1 MEWDKLRTFY
11 IVAEAG
17 SFTHA
22 SERLNLSQSAI
33 SRQVQGL
40 EDSMGFPLFHRHPR
54 GLILTEQ
61 GEVLHKTVA
70 DVFVRLERT
79 EAALKDN
86 RSEEAGMLN
95 VTTTVAFGSTWL
107 VPHLRTFMDAYPNIK
122 INLLLSD
129 TEVDL
134 AMRQSDVAIRFHAPH
149 QADLI
154 QRPLAMVNYH
164 IYGSAEYLGA
174 HGMPEVAE
182 DLNDHAIVS
191 YGPEAPRPLRDL
203 NWITHAG
210 GAEPPRDPVLL
221 VNNVYG
227 LLQAV
232 ESGVGLAALPDY
244 ITQSNDHLVRI
255 LPDLDGPQFQTY
267 FVYPEELRN
276 VKRIALFRDFLIE
289 QVHGAHFTG

>member
-22 SERLNLSQSAI
+22 SERLNLSQSDI
-33 SRQVQGL
+33 SRKVQGL

-61 GEVLHKTVA
+61 GETLHKTVA

-79 EAALKDN
+79 EAALKDS
-86 RSEEAGMLN
+86 RIEEGGQLN

-107 VPHLRTFMDAYPNIK
+107 VPHLRAFMEAYPAIK

-129 TEVDL
+129 TEIDI
-134 AMRQSDVAIRFHAPH
+134 AMRESDVAIRFHAPH

-164 IYGSAEYLGA
+164 IYASPQYLKDNGTPA
-174 HGMPEVAE
+174 SIE
-182 DLNDHAIVS
+182 DLNDHAVIS
-191 YGPEAPRPLRDL
+191 YGPEAPRPLQDL
-203 NWITHAG
+203 NWIIHAG
-210 GAEPPRDPVLL
+210 GAEPPREAILQC
-221 VNNVYG
+221 NNVYG
-227 LLQAV
+227 MLQAV
-232 ESGVGLAALPDY
+232 ESGIGLAALPDY
-244 ITQSNDHLVRI
+244 ITQSNDQVVRV
-255 LPDLDGPQFQTY
+255 LPDLTGPQFQTY

-276 VKRIALFRDFLIE
+276 VRRIALFRDFLIE
-289 QVHGAHFTG
+289 QVKSTNLS